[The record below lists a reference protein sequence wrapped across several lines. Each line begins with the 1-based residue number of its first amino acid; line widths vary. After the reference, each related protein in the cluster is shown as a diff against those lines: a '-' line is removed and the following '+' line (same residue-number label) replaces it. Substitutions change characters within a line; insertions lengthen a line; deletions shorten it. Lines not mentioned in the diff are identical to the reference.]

1 MKTPVFF
8 IILIFS
14 ALSAEVDIFLDVVSD
29 IMTEFRI
36 KCATFIQDDIRK
48 SELKEMIIN
57 SKAKIKIPNLVS
69 SQQPVMMSPTH
80 CKCNTWFP
88 PGLDTFVIENR
99 CSPYQAMRIS
109 TNSGRSFG
117 HLV

>member
-14 ALSAEVDIFLDVVSD
+14 ALSEEVDIFLDVVSD
-29 IMTEFRI
+29 IMTEFTI

-57 SKAKIKIPNLVS
+57 SKAQIKITNL
-69 SQQPVMMSPTH
+69 Q
-80 CKCNTWFP
+80 
-88 PGLDTFVIENR
+88 NR
-99 CSPYQAMRIS
+99 HIFHELQASDNCGVFYQ
-109 TNSGRSFG
+109 
-117 HLV
+117 V